1 MYFVSIAGKQYIR
14 NKLYPIPA
22 INGIF
27 VMFLRLQA
35 FLPF

>member
-1 MYFVSIAGKQYIR
+1 MYFVSIAGKTIR

-22 INGIF
+22 INGILMF
-27 VMFLRLQA
+27 FLRLQA